1 MSSFYSP
8 NRRNVLRIGMGAF
21 GAGLC
26 SAPTFALAGRE
37 DDRKLIFVILRG
49 AMDGLAA
56 LPPVGDSNYAALRG
70 ALAYQPADGAI
81 ALDSTF
87 SLAPGFAGLKPMWDA
102 GELAFM
108 PASGTPYRERSH
120 FEGQAVLETGAP
132 GLVPLSDG
140 WLNRALAGLGEAKA
154 DRALAVA
161 TIVPLILSGRLPVS
175 NWAPVGQNLPDQDF
189 MDRLARLYK
198 NDPNLT
204 DSLTRGRA
212 VHLLA
217 DGAEMQ
223 QAAMPGSNPMIGTK
237 DAKPVRRVRASN
249 FDQTARVSAD
259 LITASGGPQV
269 TVFDIGGFDTH
280 ADQGTAGGRLAPRL
294 IDLANGLVGLKERLG
309 PVWAKTVVICASE
322 FGRTVRIN
330 GTNGTDHGTGGTAIL
345 AGGAVKG
352 GRIIGDWPG
361 LGPSGLYE
369 DRDLRPVNDLRG
381 LFKAALID
389 HLGLDPVRI
398 NRLIFPDSAG
408 AQPMADLFK
417 V

>member
-1 MSSFYSP
+1 
-8 NRRNVLRIGMGAF
+8 
-21 GAGLC
+21 
-26 SAPTFALAGRE
+26 
-37 DDRKLIFVILRG
+37 
-49 AMDGLAA
+49 MDGLAA
-56 LPPVGDSNYAALRG
+56 LPPVGDPNYAALRG
-70 ALAYQPADGAI
+70 GLAYQPTDGAI

-87 SLAPGFAGLKPMWDA
+87 SLAPGFAGLKPMWDE
-102 GELAFM
+102 GELAFL

-132 GLVPLSDG
+132 GLVPLGDG
-140 WLNRALAGLGEAKA
+140 WLNRALAGLNGVQP

-161 TIVPLILSGRLPVS
+161 SIVPLILSGRLPVS
-175 NWAPVGQNLPDQDF
+175 NWAPVGQNLPDEDF

-198 NDPNLT
+198 PDQGLT

-212 VHLLA
+212 VHRLA
-217 DGAEMQ
+217 DGVEMP
-223 QAAMPGSNPMIGTK
+223 QAAMAGANPMMGTK
-237 DAKPVRRVRASN
+237 DAKPVRRVRANN
-249 FDQTARVSAD
+249 FDQTARVTAD

-294 IDLANGLVGLKERLG
+294 TDLANGLVGLKERLG

-381 LFKAALID
+381 LFKSALID
-389 HLGLDPVRI
+389 HLGLDAALV
-398 NRLIFPDSAG
+398 NRTIFPDSAG
-408 AQPMADLFK
+408 AKPMGGLFK

>member
-1 MSSFYSP
+1 MSIFQP
-8 NRRNVLRIGMGAF
+8 NRRNVLRIGAGAF
-21 GAGLC
+21 GASLC
-26 SAPTFALAGRE
+26 SAPSFAFAGHE

-56 LPPVGDSNYAALRG
+56 LPPMGDPNYAALRG
-70 ALAYQPADGAI
+70 ALAYQPNDGAI

-87 SLAPGFAGLKPMWDA
+87 ALAPGFAGLKPMWDQ
-102 GELAFM
+102 GELAFL

-132 GLVPLSDG
+132 GLVPLGDG
-140 WLNRALAGLGEAKA
+140 WLNRALAGLGGVPA

-161 TIVPLILSGRLPVS
+161 SIVPLILSGRLPVS
-175 NWAPVGQNLPDQDF
+175 NWAPVGQNLPDEDF
-189 MDRLARLYK
+189 MDRLTRLYK
-198 NDPNLT
+198 NDPDLT
-204 DSLTRGRA
+204 DSLARGRA
-212 VHLLA
+212 VHRLA
-217 DGAEMQ
+217 DGVEVPPG
-223 QAAMPGSNPMIGTK
+223 AMGGMR

-249 FDQTARVSAD
+249 FDQTARVTAD
-259 LITASGGPQV
+259 IITAQGGPQI

-280 ADQGTAGGRLAPRL
+280 ADQGTTGGRLAPRL
-294 IDLANGLVGLKERLG
+294 LDLANGLAGLKERLG
-309 PVWAKTVVICASE
+309 PIWAKTVVICASE

-352 GRIIGDWPG
+352 GRIIGDWQG

-369 DRDLRPVNDLRG
+369 DRDLRPINDLRG

-389 HLGLDPVRI
+389 HLGLETARV
-398 NRLIFPDSAG
+398 NQVIFPDSLDAR
-408 AQPMADLFK
+408 PMVNLFK
-417 V
+417 I

>member
-1 MSSFYSP
+1 MSSLYSP
-8 NRRNVLRIGMGAF
+8 SRRNVLQLGAGAF

-26 SAPTFALAGRE
+26 SAPAFAFAGRE

-56 LPPVGDSNYAALRG
+56 LAPVSDPNYSALRG
-70 ALAYQPADGAI
+70 ALAYQPTDGAI
-81 ALDSTF
+81 ALDATF
-87 SLAPGFAGLKPMWDA
+87 SMAPGFAGLKPLWDQ
-102 GELAFM
+102 GELAFL

-132 GLVPLSDG
+132 GLVPLGDG
-140 WLNRALAGLGEAKA
+140 WLNRALAGLDGVQA

-161 TIVPLILSGRLPVS
+161 SIVPLILSGRLPVS
-175 NWAPVGQNLPDQDF
+175 NWAPVGQNLPDEDF
-189 MDRLARLYK
+189 MDRLARLYRA
-198 NDPNLT
+198 DPDLT

-212 VHLLA
+212 VHRLA
-217 DGAEMQ
+217 DGAEMP
-223 QAAMPGSNPMIGTK
+223 QAAMAGPNSMTGGK
-237 DAKPVRRVRASN
+237 DAKTVRRVRANN
-249 FDQTARVSAD
+249 FDQTARVTAD
-259 LITASGGPQV
+259 LITAQGGPQI

-280 ADQGTAGGRLAPRL
+280 ADQGTKEGRLAPRL
-294 IDLANGLVGLKERLG
+294 TDLANGLAGLKEKLG

-345 AGGAVKG
+345 TGGAVKG

-369 DRDLRPVNDLRG
+369 DRDLKPINDVRG

-389 HLGLDPVRI
+389 HLGLDAALV
-398 NRLIFPDSAG
+398 NKAIFPDSAG
-408 AQPMADLFK
+408 AKPMADLFK
-417 V
+417 A